1 MEINTHDPKQKILR
15 ALEDQDTNV
24 TFDDPLEHD
33 MVLNMG
39 PQHPATH
46 GVLRILLRLDG
57 ETIVAAVS
65 DLGCPHRRYEK
76 RPENMSSPQHIHPTD
91 RHHHFFALAHNIP
104 SDAA

>member
-15 ALEDQDTNV
+15 ALEDQDTTV

-46 GVLRILLRLDG
+46 GVLRILVRLDG
-57 ETIVAAVS
+57 ETIVAAVPH
-65 DLGCPHRRYEK
+65 LGYPHRRDEEAS
-76 RPENMSSPQHIHPTD
+76 ENINFSECNPPTHPPPILSPLPT
-91 RHHHFFALAHNIP
+91 HY
-104 SDAA
+104 